1 LSKVRGRAIGFLV
14 GALSGLSETAMAV
27 AAALFFNL
35 FSWLL
40 PVGMG
45 FAGGA
50 MLYVTLKEVVPRSTE
65 RGFRS

>member
-1 LSKVRGRAIGFLV
+1 
-14 GALSGLSETAMAV
+14 MAV
-27 AAALFFNL
+27 VAALFFDL

-50 MLYVTLKEVVPRSTE
+50 MLYVTLKELVPEIYREGVSELKVTLGLLA
-65 RGFRS
+65 GFYVMLLLDSML